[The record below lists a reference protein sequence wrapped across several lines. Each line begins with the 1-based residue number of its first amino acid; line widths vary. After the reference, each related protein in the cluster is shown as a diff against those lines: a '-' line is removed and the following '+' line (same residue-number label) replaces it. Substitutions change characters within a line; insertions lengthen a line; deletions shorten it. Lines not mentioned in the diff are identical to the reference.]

1 MHLKRTGIVQG
12 KHADKALSVHLF
24 LRIAYQ
30 HLKRL
35 NHSQGDKIL
44 DLSEGPDKNIKMM
57 HPETSYCTN
66 SAFCVIMVLIPNETH
81 KAYYNRL
88 FCGLQLG
95 KSTIYTKIDI
105 RFW

>member
-35 NHSQGDKIL
+35 DHSQGYEIL
-44 DLSEGPDKNIKMM
+44 DLSEGPDNNIEMM
-57 HPETSYCTN
+57 HPETSYYTN
-66 SAFCVIMVLIPNETH
+66 RAFCVIMVLIPIETH
-81 KAYYNRL
+81 KLYYNRL
-88 FCGLQLG
+88 FCGLQLE
-95 KSTIYTKIDI
+95 KSTIYTKNDI